1 MLTQHVF
8 CVSYTIMKTQAST
21 ERRNSGP
28 YVVIECP
35 EKIPCDPCVDA
46 CPNSAISMPGSI
58 IELPQVDYEK
68 CTGCLVCI
76 PKCPG
81 LAIFVVD
88 ETSEDEAIVYI
99 PYEFLPRP
107 KKGDFAKGL
116 DREGQER
123 CDVKIVKVIDARKF
137 DRCAIVGFSAPKE
150 LAHEIRGI
158 RLCE

>member
-1 MLTQHVF
+1 MISEV
-8 CVSYTIMKTQAST
+8 ST
-21 ERRNSGP
+21 ERRKKGA

-46 CPNSAISMPGSI
+46 CPNDAISMPGSI
-58 IELPQVDYEK
+58 IELPEVDYEK

-88 ETSEDEAIVYI
+88 ETPEDHALVYI

-107 KKGDFAKGL
+107 KKGDKAIGL
-116 DREGQER
+116 DREGKER
-123 CDVKIVKVIDARKF
+123 CEVVIKKVIDARKF
-137 DRCAIVGFSAPKE
+137 DRCAIVGFSIPKE
-150 LAHEIRGI
+150 LAREIRSIKLGT
-158 RLCE
+158 

>member
-1 MLTQHVF
+1 MNTQI
-8 CVSYTIMKTQAST
+8 SDD
-21 ERRNSGP
+21 RRKKGA

-46 CPNSAISMPGSI
+46 CPNDAISIPGSI
-58 IELPQVDYEK
+58 IELPEVDYEK

-76 PKCPG
+76 PRCPG

-88 ETSEDEAIVYI
+88 ETPKDHAIVYV

-107 KKGDFAKGL
+107 KKGDIAIGL

-123 CDVKIVKVIDARKF
+123 CEVKVLKVIDTKKF
-137 DRCAIVGFSAPKE
+137 DRCAIVGFSVPRE
-150 LAHEIRGI
+150 LAQEIRAIKI
-158 RLCE
+158 RT